1 MPFMKKT
8 LLITAL
14 AALASSAP
22 ALASDW
28 EIDAAHSSAQFS
40 VRHMMVSTVR
50 GQFQKISGTV
60 SLDDRDLTRSKV
72 EVTIDAAS
80 IDTRD
85 AKRDGHLK
93 SPDFFDV
100 AKYPTITFRS
110 TKVEKAGDG
119 YKLTGDLTLHGITRP
134 IVLSVAGV
142 TAPQKNPW
150 GKLVRGAS
158 ATGKLNRKD
167 FGLTWNKA
175 LESGGV
181 LVGEEVELQIDVE
194 LAAKAADA
202 TPPSK

>member
-1 MPFMKKT
+1 MTTMQKA
-8 LLITAL
+8 LLASAAL
-14 AALASSAP
+14 AASAP

-28 EIDAAHSSAQFS
+28 EIDPAHSTAQFS

-50 GQFQKISGTV
+50 GQFQKVSGV
-60 SLDDRDLTRSKV
+60 ASLDDKDLTRSKV
-72 EVTIDAAS
+72 EVTIDVAS

-110 TKVEKAGDG
+110 TKVEKAGSG

-134 IVLSVAGV
+134 IVLMVDSV
-142 TAPQKNPW
+142 TAPLKNPW

-167 FGLTWNKA
+167 FGLTWNHA

-181 LVGEEVELQIDVE
+181 LVGEEVGLQIDVE
-194 LAAKAADA
+194 LTAKAADA
-202 TPPSK
+202 ASASK

>member
-1 MPFMKKT
+1 MPIMKKA
-8 LLITAL
+8 LLIT
-14 AALASSAP
+14 AALASSTP

-28 EIDAAHSSAQFS
+28 EIDAAHSTAQFS

-50 GQFQKISGTV
+50 GHFQKVSGIA

-80 IDTRD
+80 IDTRE
-85 AKRDGHLK
+85 AKRDEHLK

-100 AKYPTITFRS
+100 AKYPTIAFRS
-110 TKVEKAGDG
+110 TKVEKAGAG
-119 YKLTGDLTLHGITRP
+119 YKVTGDLTIHGVTKP
-134 IVLSVAGV
+134 VVLTVDSV

-181 LVGEEVELQIDVE
+181 LVGDEVNLQIDVE
-194 LAAKAADA
+194 LAAKTADA
-202 TPPSK
+202 APSTK